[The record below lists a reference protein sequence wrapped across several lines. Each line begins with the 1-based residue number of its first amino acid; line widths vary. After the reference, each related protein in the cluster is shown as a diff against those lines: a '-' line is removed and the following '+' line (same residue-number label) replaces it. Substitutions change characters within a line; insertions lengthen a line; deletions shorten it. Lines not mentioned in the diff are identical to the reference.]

1 MTWDALL
8 IHQSGSHETAYVYF
22 CDAELIK
29 FISHDTFCEIGK
41 EFSRAHWK
49 MSQFSFVFCS
59 FARDAGVYTQ
69 VIHNEQCGGS
79 KTSIVM
85 NSIALDREVNTG
97 KI

>member
-1 MTWDALL
+1 M
-8 IHQSGSHETAYVYF
+8 
-22 CDAELIK
+22 IK
-29 FISHDTFCEIGK
+29 FISHDTFCEISK

-49 MSQFSFVFCS
+49 MSQFSFAFCS

-69 VIHNEQCGGS
+69 VIHNEQPGGS

-85 NSIALDREVNTG
+85 NSIARDREVKAG

>member
-1 MTWDALL
+1 
-8 IHQSGSHETAYVYF
+8 
-22 CDAELIK
+22 
-29 FISHDTFCEIGK
+29 
-41 EFSRAHWK
+41 

-85 NSIALDREVNTG
+85 NSIALDREVNAG